1 MRKNPLFVKVCGM
14 RDAENIREVE
24 ALGIDMMGF
33 IFYRKSP
40 RCVEEVPAYL
50 PTSVKRVG
58 VFVNAD
64 EDEIRE
70 KAKVFRFDYIQLH
83 GNETPETC
91 QRLKDESYSVI
102 KAFQIADSTDFL
114 QTIPYEKSC
123 RYFLFDT
130 KSKQYGGTGAVF
142 DWNILSEYK
151 GTVPFILSGGIG
163 PESVDSL
170 KTFAHPLCA
179 GIDLNSKFEVQPAL
193 KNIKILKNF
202 LNRLY
207 Q

>member
-70 KAKVFRFDYIQLH
+70 KAKAFRFDYIQLH

-130 KSKQYGGTGAVF
+130 KSKQYGGTGNTF
-142 DWNILSEYK
+142 DWSILSEYK

-170 KTFAHPLCA
+170 KTFVHPLCA
-179 GIDLNSKFEVQPAL
+179 GIDLNSKFEKEPAI